1 MHEAEYSISVA
12 TSRAVSEDSYRDANA
27 REPDCELPMA
37 ARGVRPQDA
46 GRAALAGAPHQRPL
60 APAAAAAQHQHT
72 ARRLHARWSA
82 AQESSYVASPALRT
96 HNYTSRTRIS

>member
-1 MHEAEYSISVA
+1 MWFITCPPLLISFKSLYSTYLYEDRQVHEAEYSISVA

-27 REPDCELPMA
+27 REPDCELSMA

-72 ARRLHARWSA
+72 ARRLHAR
-82 AQESSYVASPALRT
+82 
-96 HNYTSRTRIS
+96 